1 MNNYSKPEFW
11 VTNISSRNVT
21 LTDLAINIRS
31 FTTINLLDK
40 KHYAYTQEQLDKSY
54 ISGSL
59 FNKRDKI
66 IKRKIPPVIER
77 EDIKIL
83 RESSIT
89 SRTRSIFTIEQKEY
103 DELKFSDEKEKKK
116 KTDEDYAIEN
126 AELANADDIGNFIK
140 KV

>member
-54 ISGSL
+54 ILGSL